1 MKGIELKTKLTKV
14 KSSLMWDFRFPID
27 KDDAE
32 KLIDKDRRV
41 ICTINNELE
50 FNCGFIPDGKGN
62 YYINVNKEIRKQT
75 GIEAGDQVSLTIIK
89 DESKYGMPIPPTFEE
104 LLYQDPEGA
113 AYFEALTPGKI
124 RSLLYLIGKPK
135 SEQKQLEKGLI
146 ILDYLKEAN
155 GILDHRGLN
164 EAFKTNRFKS

>member
-1 MKGIELKTKLTKV
+1 MNLLEIESSLIKV
-14 KSSLMWDFRFPID
+14 KSSLMWDYRFPID

-32 KLIDKDRRV
+32 KIITKDRRI
-41 ICTINNELE
+41 ICTINNEYE

-62 YYINVNKEIRKQT
+62 YYINVNKEIRKKT
-75 GIEAGDQVSLTIIK
+75 GIEAGEKVVLRIVK
-89 DESKYGMPIPPTFEE
+89 DESKYGMPLPPTFEE
-104 LLYQDPEGA
+104 LLFQDPEGA
-113 AYFEALTPGKI
+113 AYFDALTPGKI

-146 ILDYLKEAN
+146 ILDYLKEAK
-155 GILDHRGLN
+155 GILDHRELN